1 MGRLGT
7 SRVGMVECRKALR
20 ITASVKGPSA
30 VFCRQERRSP
40 MQSSSASTSSACRV
54 LLIEDDPEQL
64 AFWSAALRNCA
75 SHYSVLEV
83 AGGQEGLELLRHQ
96 KVDCVVLDLDLSTS
110 SGFQVLLDIV
120 PDRKRPKTAVL
131 IFTRLQNPTLAKMSL
146 ENGAQAYLLKQ
157 NTSPEILDKAI
168 HKAMTSVASVLGEN
182 PKVCS

>member
-1 MGRLGT
+1 
-7 SRVGMVECRKALR
+7 MVECRKTLR
-20 ITASVKGPSA
+20 ITASVKGLSA

-40 MQSSSASTSSACRV
+40 MQNSSASTLSSSACRV

-64 AFWSAALRNCA
+64 AFWSVALRNCA

-83 AGGQEGLELLRHQ
+83 AGGQEGLELLLHQ

-131 IFTRLQNPTLAKMSL
+131 IFTRLQNPTLAQMSL

-157 NTSPEILDKAI
+157 NTSPDILDKAI

>member
-1 MGRLGT
+1 
-7 SRVGMVECRKALR
+7 
-20 ITASVKGPSA
+20 
-30 VFCRQERRSP
+30 

-120 PDRKRPKTAVL
+120 PDRKRPKTAVV

-182 PKVCS
+182 PKAPTF